1 MNPIAARP
9 STAPRSQQLL
19 SGDEGSSSVNTANT
33 GTGTSTVKGSHL
45 YTLDAQSRQQ
55 VFARS
60 APDDDSSSQGTGTA
74 DSGSSATQEGAAS
87 VSEGAVTSAIVNDT
101 AGLEAVKSAMKNNLT
116 ELASSP
122 EEFHAA
128 MEKSFGASYNKA
140 EAEQIRQQVLD
151 GDFSWMP
158 DIQVVDESVLVDQSG
173 QQTSGTA
180 LGAYSKDNDTIYI
193 SRQLLESDPQKA
205 TEILTEEVGHGLDAR
220 LNTSDAAGDEGD
232 IFSRIVGGEEISE
245 AELTELKAENDS
257 GTIIVDGKEVEVEYG
272 LFSGIKKAFKGV
284 GKAIK
289 GAVKGVG
296 SAITGLLI

>member
-1 MNPIAARP
+1 MNPIVARP

-19 SGDEGSSSVNTANT
+19 SGDEGSSSVNTATT
-33 GTGTSTVKGSHL
+33 GTGTSTVKGSYLH
-45 YTLDAQSRQQ
+45 TLDAQSRQQ

-60 APDDDSSSQGTGTA
+60 APDDNTSSQGTGGA
-74 DSGSSATQEGAAS
+74 DIGSSTTTTQEGASS
-87 VSEGAVTSAIVNDT
+87 VSEAAVNSAIVNDT
-101 AGLEAVKSAMKNNLT
+101 EGLEAVKSAMKNNLT

-158 DIQVVDESVLVDQSG
+158 DIQVVDESVLVDRSG

-193 SRQLLESDPQKA
+193 SRQLLDSDSQKA

-245 AELTELKAENDS
+245 AELTELRA
-257 GTIIVDGKEVEVEYG
+257 GK
-272 LFSGIKKAFKGV
+272 
-284 GKAIK
+284 
-289 GAVKGVG
+289 
-296 SAITGLLI
+296 